1 MQKIMFSEK
10 FGLQQAVLNGS
21 KTMTRRIEPT
31 LCQLPKDIAEDEYL
45 IQTIREDSILVE
57 RCYKGAK
64 LSSWI
69 IRPRF
74 YLFEKI
80 AVAQRYWDLRNN
92 DGFYEALQRADPS
105 FPLECIKGEKGCHNK
120 MFVRADW
127 MPHQI
132 EITDYRVER
141 LQQISNDDCLKE
153 GIIKRD
159 DLIDSQ
165 MNNIVR
171 YTFEGSFENHI
182 YKTYKSPR
190 EAFAALIGK
199 ISGKKC
205 WESNPWVLVYS
216 FRLVK

>member
-10 FGLQQAVLNGS
+10 FGLQQAVLNGF

-31 LCQLPKDIAEDEYL
+31 LSQLPKDIAEDEYL

-80 AVAQRYWDLRNN
+80 AVAQRYEDAIN
-92 DGFYEALQRADPS
+92 
-105 FPLECIKGEKGCHNK
+105 PLDWVKRELYQDEKGWSNK
-120 MFVRADW
+120 MYVKPDL

-141 LQQISNDDCLKE
+141 LQNISEEDCLKE
-153 GIIKRD
+153 GIMEGEF
-159 DLIDSQ
+159 
-165 MNNIVR
+165 MNTWDR
-171 YTFEGSFENHI
+171 YYYDVWGDVPNHI
-182 YKTYKSPR
+182 TFSDPKK
-190 EAFAALIGK
+190 AFISLIRN
-199 ISGKKC
+199 ISGNKA
-205 WESNPWVLVYS
+205 WESNPYVLVYS

>member
-21 KTMTRRIEPT
+21 KTMTRRIEPS
-31 LCQLPKDIAEDEYL
+31 LKVLPEKLDDEEY
-45 IQTIREDSILVE
+45 IVQTIREDSILVE
-57 RCYKGAK
+57 RYYKAAK
-64 LSSWI
+64 LSSWV

-92 DGFYEALQRADPS
+92 DGFYEALQRVDPS

-141 LQQISNDDCLKE
+141 LRNISEEDCLKE

-182 YKTYKSPR
+182 YKTYESPR

-205 WESNPWVLVYS
+205 WERNPWVLVYS

>member
-31 LCQLPKDIAEDEYL
+31 LSQLPEEIAEDEYL

-64 LSSWI
+64 LSSWV

-74 YLFEKI
+74 HLFEKI
-80 AVAQRYWDLRNN
+80 AVAQRY
-92 DGFYEALQRADPS
+92 ADIIAYHASVYTPHS
-105 FPLECIKGEKGCHNK
+105 HDWMREEKGWSNK
-120 MFVRADW
+120 MYVKADL

-132 EITDYRVER
+132 EITDYRIER
-141 LQQISNDDCLKE
+141 MQYISEEDCLKE

-205 WESNPWVLVYS
+205 WEWNPWVLVYS

>member
-21 KTMTRRIEPT
+21 KTMTRRIEPS
-31 LCQLPKDIAEDEYL
+31 LKVLPEKLDDEEY
-45 IQTIREDSILVE
+45 IMQTIREDSILVE
-57 RCYKGAK
+57 RCYKAAK
-64 LSSWI
+64 LRSWV

-74 YLFEKI
+74 HLFEKI
-80 AVAQRYWDLRNN
+80 AVAQRYEDAIN
-92 DGFYEALQRADPS
+92 
-105 FPLECIKGEKGCHNK
+105 PLDWVNRKLYQDEKGWSNK
-120 MFVRADW
+120 MYVKPDL

-141 LQQISNDDCLKE
+141 LQQISDDDCLKE

>member
-21 KTMTRRIEPT
+21 KTMTRRIEPS
-31 LCQLPKDIAEDEYL
+31 LKVLPEKLDDEEY
-45 IQTIREDSILVE
+45 IMQTIREDSILVE
-57 RCYKGAK
+57 RCYKAAK
-64 LSSWI
+64 LSSWV

-74 YLFEKI
+74 HLFEKI
-80 AVAQRYWDLRNN
+80 AVAQCYEDAILDVGEEEWNKQHKWYCIENLRK
-92 DGFYEALQRADPS
+92 RAG
-105 FPLECIKGEKGCHNK
+105 LHNK
-120 MFVRADW
+120 MFVRSDL

-141 LQQISNDDCLKE
+141 LQQISDDDCLKE

-171 YTFEGSFENHI
+171 YTFEGSFEDHI

-205 WESNPWVLVYS
+205 WERNPWVLVYS

>member
-1 MQKIMFSEK
+1 MQKIMFNEK

-31 LCQLPKDIAEDEYL
+31 LSQLPKDIAEDEYL

-57 RCYKGAK
+57 RCYKAAK
-64 LSSWI
+64 LSSWV

-74 YLFEKI
+74 HLFEKI
-80 AVAQRYWDLRNN
+80 AVAQRY
-92 DGFYEALQRADPS
+92 ADIIAYHASVYTPHS
-105 FPLECIKGEKGCHNK
+105 HDWMRDEKGWSNK
-120 MFVRADW
+120 MYVKADL

-132 EITDYRVER
+132 EITDYRIER
-141 LQQISNDDCLKE
+141 MQYISEEDCLKE

-159 DLIDSQ
+159 DFIDSQ

-182 YKTYKSPR
+182 HKTYKSPR
-190 EAFAALIGK
+190 EAFAALIDK

-205 WESNPWVLVYS
+205 WEWNPWVLVYS

>member
-21 KTMTRRIEPT
+21 KPMTRRIEPT
-31 LCQLPKDIAEDEYL
+31 LSQLPEDIAEDEYL
-45 IQTIREDSILVE
+45 IQTIGEDSIIVE

-64 LSSWI
+64 LSSWV

-74 YLFEKI
+74 YLFEKVAI
-80 AVAQRYWDLRNN
+80 AQRYRDVIAYHASVYTPHSHDWMR
-92 DGFYEALQRADPS
+92 E
-105 FPLECIKGEKGCHNK
+105 EKGWDNK
-120 MFVRADW
+120 MYVKADL

-141 LQQISNDDCLKE
+141 LRNISEEDCLKE

-205 WESNPWVLVYS
+205 WERNPWVLVYS

>member
-21 KTMTRRIEPT
+21 KTMTRRIEPS
-31 LCQLPKDIAEDEYL
+31 LAQLPDHLNDEEYFV
-45 IQTIREDSILVE
+45 QTIREHSILIE

-74 YLFEKI
+74 YLFETVAIAQNYESIANSHYCDKI
-80 AVAQRYWDLRNN
+80 GMMDSPTTFKKEFCGIGWR
-92 DGFYEALQRADPS
+92 
-105 FPLECIKGEKGCHNK
+105 NK
-120 MFVRADW
+120 MFVKPEY

-132 EITDYRVER
+132 RITDYRVER
-141 LQQISNDDCLKE
+141 LQNISEEDCLKE

-182 YKTYKSPR
+182 HKTYKSPR

-205 WESNPWVLVYS
+205 WEHNPWVIVYS
-216 FRLVK
+216 FELVK

>member
-21 KTMTRRIEPT
+21 KTMTRRIEPS
-31 LCQLPKDIAEDEYL
+31 LKVLPEKLDDEEY
-45 IQTIREDSILVE
+45 IMQTIREDSILVE
-57 RCYKGAK
+57 RCYKAAK
-64 LSSWI
+64 LRSWV

-74 YLFEKI
+74 HLFEKI
-80 AVAQRYWDLRNN
+80 AVAKRYEDAIN
-92 DGFYEALQRADPS
+92 
-105 FPLECIKGEKGCHNK
+105 PLDWVNRKLYQDEKGWSNK
-120 MFVRADW
+120 MYVKPDL

-141 LQQISNDDCLKE
+141 LQQISDDDCLKE

>member
-1 MQKIMFSEK
+1 MQKIMFDDR
-10 FGLQQAVLNGS
+10 FGLTQAVLNGS
-21 KTMTRRIEPT
+21 KTMTRRFENPLYLLPT
-31 LCQLPKDIAEDEYL
+31 DIRDDEY
-45 IQTIREDSILVE
+45 IMQTIREDSILVE

-80 AVAQRYWDLRNN
+80 AVAQRYEDAIN
-92 DGFYEALQRADPS
+92 
-105 FPLECIKGEKGCHNK
+105 PLDWVKRELYQDEKGWSNK
-120 MFVRADW
+120 MYVKPDL

-141 LQQISNDDCLKE
+141 LQQISDDDCLKE

>member
-21 KTMTRRIEPT
+21 KTMTRRIESS
-31 LCQLPKDIAEDEYL
+31 LAQLPDHLNDEEYFV
-45 IQTIREDSILVE
+45 QTIREDSILME

-64 LSSWI
+64 LSSWV

-74 YLFEKI
+74 HLFEKI
-80 AVAQRYWDLRNN
+80 TVAQRY
-92 DGFYEALQRADPS
+92 ADIIAYHASVYTPHS
-105 FPLECIKGEKGCHNK
+105 HDWMRDEKGWSNK
-120 MFVRADW
+120 MYVKPDL

-132 EITDYRVER
+132 EITDYRIER
-141 LQQISNDDCLKE
+141 MQYISEEDCLKE

-190 EAFAALIGK
+190 ESFAALIGK